1 MQTDAEAVQTDPIAI
16 LEELMAARFSCRSFR
31 IDAVPRAT
39 IERILTAAQKT
50 ASWCNSQPWQVLIVS
65 GEAKERFRKAIYAE
79 ASRGLG

>member
-39 IERILTAAQKT
+39 IERILT
-50 ASWCNSQPWQVLIVS
+50 
-65 GEAKERFRKAIYAE
+65 
-79 ASRGLG
+79 